1 MNEDSIN
8 LLKECNAGCKSATNS
23 MEQVEPFINND
34 ELRSVIDKYNDKH
47 IKIGDE
53 CHEMLNE
60 MEESEKDPHTIA
72 KVFSWVSTEVKLM
85 VDDDSSK
92 IAQLMVDGC
101 NMGIKSVSKYIN
113 QYKNASK
120 EIVSLA
126 KNLVKIEQE
135 FMDDL
140 LVFIH

>member
-23 MEQVEPFINND
+23 MEQVESFINND

-60 MEESEKDPHTIA
+60 MEESEKDPHAIA

-120 EIVSLA
+120 EIMSLA